1 MLLIRFPVSLSTIT
15 KNPSLVI
22 VKTKLLINVGVN
34 SELIFCLQLIIPV
47 SASIEKNSLVLFFF
61 SVSPAFSI
69 EIGVVDLNEALNQS
83 ESGIRSK
90 NILERR
96 GRQKQQ
102 EFKLEESEL
111 RKLADELRNNP
122 LLAPKA
128 KDEKQQ
134 ELINRQQ
141 QMREK
146 VRAFEQE
153 MRLEERRLSEAIFKE
168 LKTVIRS
175 ISINEK
181 LDLVLEKNAAQVIL
195 YMKED
200 TTDLTQKVIDE
211 YNALKKS
218 GNE

>member
-1 MLLIRFPVSLSTIT
+1 MKNFLQIT
-15 KNPSLVI
+15 
-22 VKTKLLINVGVN
+22 
-34 SELIFCLQLIIPV
+34 
-47 SASIEKNSLVLFFF
+47 LVLFFC
-61 SVSPAFSI
+61 SVSPAFTI

-83 ESGIRSK
+83 EPGIRSK

-102 EFKLEESEL
+102 EFKLEESEM
-111 RKLADELRNNP
+111 RKLADDLRNNP
-122 LLAPKA
+122 LLTPKA
-128 KDEKQQ
+128 KENKER
-134 ELINRQQ
+134 ELITRQQ
-141 QMREK
+141 QLREK

-195 YMKED
+195 FMKED
-200 TTDLTQKVIDE
+200 TTDLTQKVIDD
-211 YNALKKS
+211 YNTLKKS
-218 GNE
+218 GDK

>member
-1 MLLIRFPVSLSTIT
+1 MGINLLRSIKFFLQIT
-15 KNPSLVI
+15 
-22 VKTKLLINVGVN
+22 
-34 SELIFCLQLIIPV
+34 
-47 SASIEKNSLVLFFF
+47 LVLFFC

-83 ESGIRSK
+83 EPGIRSK

-111 RKLADELRNNP
+111 RKLADDLRNNP
-122 LLAPKA
+122 LLT
-128 KDEKQQ
+128 
-134 ELINRQQ
+134 
-141 QMREK
+141 EK

-200 TTDLTQKVIDE
+200 TTEITQKVIDE

>member
-1 MLLIRFPVSLSTIT
+1 MKYLLQITTI
-15 KNPSLVI
+15 
-22 VKTKLLINVGVN
+22 
-34 SELIFCLQLIIPV
+34 
-47 SASIEKNSLVLFFF
+47 LFLF
-61 SVSPAFSI
+61 SFSQAFSI

-111 RKLADELRNNP
+111 RKIAEDLRNNP

-128 KDEKQQ
+128 KVDKQQ
-134 ELINRQQ
+134 ELITRQQ
-141 QMREK
+141 QLREK

-175 ISINEK
+175 ISINQK

-195 YMKED
+195 FMKED
-200 TTDLTQKVIDE
+200 TTDLTQKVIDD
-211 YNALKKS
+211 YNTLKKS
-218 GNE
+218 GDE

>member
-1 MLLIRFPVSLSTIT
+1 MKYLLQITTI
-15 KNPSLVI
+15 
-22 VKTKLLINVGVN
+22 
-34 SELIFCLQLIIPV
+34 
-47 SASIEKNSLVLFFF
+47 LFLF
-61 SVSPAFSI
+61 SVSQAFSI

-111 RKLADELRNNP
+111 RKIADDLRNNP

-128 KDEKQQ
+128 KADKQQ
-134 ELINRQQ
+134 ELITRQQ
-141 QMREK
+141 QLREK

-175 ISINEK
+175 ISINQK

-195 YMKED
+195 FMKED
-200 TTDLTQKVIDE
+200 TTDLTQKVIDD
-211 YNALKKS
+211 YNTLKKS
-218 GNE
+218 GDE

>member
-1 MLLIRFPVSLSTIT
+1 MKYLLQITTI
-15 KNPSLVI
+15 
-22 VKTKLLINVGVN
+22 
-34 SELIFCLQLIIPV
+34 
-47 SASIEKNSLVLFFF
+47 LFLF
-61 SVSPAFSI
+61 SVSQAFSI

-111 RKLADELRNNP
+111 RKIADDLRNNP

-128 KDEKQQ
+128 KADKQQ
-134 ELINRQQ
+134 ELITRQQ
-141 QMREK
+141 QLREK

-175 ISINEK
+175 ISINQK

-200 TTDLTQKVIDE
+200 TTDLTQKVIDD
-211 YNALKKS
+211 YNTLKKS
-218 GNE
+218 GDE

>member
-1 MLLIRFPVSLSTIT
+1 MFRSMKF
-15 KNPSLVI
+15 
-22 VKTKLLINVGVN
+22 
-34 SELIFCLQLIIPV
+34 FLQIAI
-47 SASIEKNSLVLFFF
+47 VLFFC
-61 SVSPAFSI
+61 SVSEAFSI
-69 EIGVVDLNEALNQS
+69 EIGVVNLNKALNQS
-83 ESGIRSK
+83 EPGIRSK

-102 EFKLEESEL
+102 EFKFEESEL

-195 YMKED
+195 FMKED
-200 TTDLTQKVIDE
+200 TKDLTQKIIDE

-218 GNE
+218 SND

>member
-1 MLLIRFPVSLSTIT
+1 MKYFLKITI
-15 KNPSLVI
+15 I
-22 VKTKLLINVGVN
+22 
-34 SELIFCLQLIIPV
+34 
-47 SASIEKNSLVLFFF
+47 LFFC
-61 SVSPAFSI
+61 SVSTAFSI
-69 EIGVVDLNEALNQS
+69 EIGIVDLNEALNQS
-83 ESGIRSK
+83 EAGIRSK

-128 KDEKQQ
+128 KEDKKQ
-134 ELINRQQ
+134 ELITRQQ
-141 QMREK
+141 QLREN

-175 ISINEK
+175 ISINAK
-181 LDLVLEKNAAQVIL
+181 LDLVLEKNAAQIIL
-195 YMKED
+195 YMRED

>member
-1 MLLIRFPVSLSTIT
+1 MKYLLQITTI
-15 KNPSLVI
+15 
-22 VKTKLLINVGVN
+22 
-34 SELIFCLQLIIPV
+34 
-47 SASIEKNSLVLFFF
+47 LFLF
-61 SVSPAFSI
+61 SVSQAFSI

-111 RKLADELRNNP
+111 RKIAEDLRNNP

-128 KDEKQQ
+128 KADKQQ
-134 ELINRQQ
+134 ELITRQQ
-141 QMREK
+141 QLREK

-175 ISINEK
+175 ISINQK

-195 YMKED
+195 FMKED
-200 TTDLTQKVIDE
+200 TTDLTQKVIDD
-211 YNALKKS
+211 YNTLKKS
-218 GNE
+218 GD

>member
-1 MLLIRFPVSLSTIT
+1 MEIYLLRSMKFFLQITI
-15 KNPSLVI
+15 I
-22 VKTKLLINVGVN
+22 
-34 SELIFCLQLIIPV
+34 
-47 SASIEKNSLVLFFF
+47 LFFC

-69 EIGVVDLNEALNQS
+69 EIGVVDLNKALNQS
-83 ESGIRSK
+83 EPGIRSK

-111 RKLADELRNNP
+111 RKIADDLRNNP

-128 KDEKQQ
+128 KEDKER
-134 ELINRQQ
+134 ELITRQQ
-141 QMREK
+141 QLREK

-195 YMKED
+195 FMKED

-218 GNE
+218 GDE

>member
-1 MLLIRFPVSLSTIT
+1 MKYLLQITTI
-15 KNPSLVI
+15 
-22 VKTKLLINVGVN
+22 
-34 SELIFCLQLIIPV
+34 
-47 SASIEKNSLVLFFF
+47 LFLF
-61 SVSPAFSI
+61 SVSQAFSI

-111 RKLADELRNNP
+111 RKIADDLRNNP

-128 KDEKQQ
+128 KADKQQ
-134 ELINRQQ
+134 ELITRQQ
-141 QMREK
+141 QLREK
-146 VRAFEQE
+146 VRVFEQE

-175 ISINEK
+175 ISINQK

-195 YMKED
+195 FMKED
-200 TTDLTQKVIDE
+200 TTDLTQKVIDD
-211 YNALKKS
+211 YNTLKKS
-218 GNE
+218 GD

>member
-1 MLLIRFPVSLSTIT
+1 MKYLLQITI
-15 KNPSLVI
+15 I
-22 VKTKLLINVGVN
+22 
-34 SELIFCLQLIIPV
+34 
-47 SASIEKNSLVLFFF
+47 LFLF
-61 SVSPAFSI
+61 SVSQAFSI

-111 RKLADELRNNP
+111 RKIADDLRNNP

-128 KDEKQQ
+128 KADKQQ
-134 ELINRQQ
+134 ELITRQQ
-141 QMREK
+141 QLREK

-175 ISINEK
+175 ISINQK

-195 YMKED
+195 FMKED
-200 TTDLTQKVIDE
+200 TTDLTQKVIDD
-211 YNALKKS
+211 YNTLKKS
-218 GNE
+218 GDE

>member
-1 MLLIRFPVSLSTIT
+1 MKYLLQITTI
-15 KNPSLVI
+15 
-22 VKTKLLINVGVN
+22 
-34 SELIFCLQLIIPV
+34 
-47 SASIEKNSLVLFFF
+47 LFLF
-61 SVSPAFSI
+61 SVSQAFSI

-111 RKLADELRNNP
+111 RKIADDLRNNP

-128 KDEKQQ
+128 KADKQQ
-134 ELINRQQ
+134 ELITRQQ
-141 QMREK
+141 QLREK
-146 VRAFEQE
+146 VRVFEQE

-175 ISINEK
+175 ISINQK

-195 YMKED
+195 FMKED
-200 TTDLTQKVIDE
+200 TTDLTQKVIDD
-211 YNALKKS
+211 YNTLKKS
-218 GNE
+218 GDE

>member
-1 MLLIRFPVSLSTIT
+1 MKYLLQITTI
-15 KNPSLVI
+15 
-22 VKTKLLINVGVN
+22 
-34 SELIFCLQLIIPV
+34 
-47 SASIEKNSLVLFFF
+47 LFLF
-61 SVSPAFSI
+61 SVSQAFSI

-90 NILERR
+90 NILERK

-111 RKLADELRNNP
+111 RKIAEDLRNNP

-128 KDEKQQ
+128 KADKQQ
-134 ELINRQQ
+134 ELITRQQ
-141 QMREK
+141 QLREK

-175 ISINEK
+175 ISINQK

-195 YMKED
+195 FMKED
-200 TTDLTQKVIDE
+200 TTDLTQKVIDD
-211 YNALKKS
+211 YNTLKKS
-218 GNE
+218 GDE